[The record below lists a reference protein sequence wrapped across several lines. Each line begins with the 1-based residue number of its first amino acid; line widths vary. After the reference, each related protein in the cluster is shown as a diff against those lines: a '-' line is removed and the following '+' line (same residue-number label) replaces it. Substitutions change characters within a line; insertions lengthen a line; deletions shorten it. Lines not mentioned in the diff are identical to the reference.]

1 MMNIVLIQ
9 QTFFISKIIDKA
21 LSYFLMVIKCNKT
34 IRIFTVS
41 LVLLTSLSACNS
53 ESNKVISIEP
63 VPSDNMRTYLLG
75 DVMVFSGDVTV
86 TKIGVPTSTS
96 PVEVL
101 VELLPGKFDYLDKVV
116 LTIRQTTTFIQS
128 GEQQIVEQDIWQ
140 ESNGSLFELSN
151 EYGNEYVIG
160 TASEKGLLSIPVPF
174 IDFEKFTIDFFTMYG
189 GPVSGPITEGN
200 REITVAPIQTID
212 TVLGEYQVY
221 QLTHQ
226 ESYKYLFTYVDNKND
241 STVVTEKNM
250 WISPEIGLIKSNV
263 LSSQYSP
270 SGVLQS
276 QNLLSLDIE
285 SMNF

>member
-1 MMNIVLIQ
+1 V
-9 QTFFISKIIDKA
+9 
-21 LSYFLMVIKCNKT
+21 
-34 IRIFTVS
+34 
-41 LVLLTSLSACNS
+41 
-53 ESNKVISIEP
+53 SIEP
-63 VPSDNMRTYLLG
+63 VPSDNMRTYFLG

-86 TKIGVPTSTS
+86 SKIGVPTWTS

-116 LTIRQTTTFIQS
+116 LTVRRTITFLRN
-128 GEQQIVEQDIWQ
+128 GEQQIIEQNIWQ
-140 ESNGSLFELSN
+140 ESNGSLYELSN

-160 TASEKGLLSIPVPF
+160 TASNKGLLAIPVPF
-174 IDFEKFTIDFFTMYG
+174 IDFKKFTIDFFTMYG
-189 GPVSGPITEGN
+189 GPVSGPVTEGN

-212 TVLGEYQVY
+212 TILGKYQAY

-241 STVVTEKNM
+241 STVVTERNM

-276 QNLLSLDIE
+276 QSLLSLDIE